1 MPKPLQMRMPTP
13 TPMSLPLQMQM
24 NFAWIRVTL
33 VAAWARWLASLP
45 SGAGHRH
52 PLAA

>member
-1 MPKPLQMRMPTP
+1 MPMPKPLQMRMPT
-13 TPMSLPLQMQM
+13 SLPLQMQM
-24 NFAWIRVTL
+24 NFAWIRATL

-45 SGAGHRH
+45 SGPGHRH